1 MAFGYSLSV
10 NDSAPAP
17 KLTWKS
23 PYVRYKVLLTALAGA
38 FAIYGF
44 FTWILWPVK
53 VAGESMMPN
62 YRNGSRHFIN
72 KLAYWSAQPQRG
84 DVVGLLAPNGDI
96 YLKRVIGL
104 PGEHLTFDDKGIYIN
119 GRVLLEPYI
128 DQNIP
133 TNQMPASITLSR
145 NEYWVIG
152 DNRATSVRGPIS
164 RDHIIGKL
172 AF

>member
-1 MAFGYSLSV
+1 M
-10 NDSAPAP
+10 
-17 KLTWKS
+17 
-23 PYVRYKVLLTALAGA
+23 
-38 FAIYGF
+38 IYGF

-72 KLAYWSAQPQRG
+72 KLAYWSAEPQRG

-96 YLKRVIGL
+96 YLKRIIGL
-104 PGEHLTFDDKGIYIN
+104 PGERMTFDESGIQIN
-119 GRVLLEPYI
+119 GRILLEPYI
-128 DQNIP
+128 DRKIP
-133 TNQMPASITLSR
+133 TNQMPASITLST

-164 RDHIIGKL
+164 RQHVIGKL